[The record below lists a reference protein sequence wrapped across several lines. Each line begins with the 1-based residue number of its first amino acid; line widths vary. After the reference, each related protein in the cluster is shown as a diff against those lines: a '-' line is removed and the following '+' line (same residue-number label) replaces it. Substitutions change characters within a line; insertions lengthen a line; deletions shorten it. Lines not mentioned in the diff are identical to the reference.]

1 MSEVWRGAGACV
13 VGRGGRSAVVDA
25 GLQNVRKMGRPGT
38 WRARVRARGRNAAAA
53 RARSSLVRRGRDTVV
68 GIEEDRE
75 VCCTPSRRRALYYG
89 TGIEVV
95 AGPSGG
101 VCEVGRRRL

>member
-1 MSEVWRGAGACV
+1 MWRRAGACV
-13 VGRGGRSAVVDA
+13 VRRGRRPAVVDA
-25 GLQNVRKMGRPGT
+25 GLQDVRKVGRPGT

-53 RARSSLVRRGRDTVV
+53 RARPSLERRGRDAVV

-75 VCCTPSRRRALYYG
+75 VCRTPSRRRALYSG
-89 TGIEVV
+89 TGIEVAA

-101 VCEVGRRRL
+101 VCEVGCRRL